1 MGGELKGMTANLAQ
15 SRQEVIERMVGE
27 A

>member
-15 SRQEVIERMVGE
+15 SRQGVIERMVGE